1 MPVHSAVCEAEVGRS
16 LAAHSSGA
24 QKDHLLTVNSAGD
37 AASVSAFL
45 APSMWEALGLILSIA
60 LQNSK
65 TKRQLRLDKH

>member
-1 MPVHSAVCEAEVGRS
+1 MPVHSAVYEAEVGRS

-24 QKDHLLTVNSAGD
+24 QKDHLLTVNNAGD
-37 AASVSAFL
+37 ALLAS
-45 APSMWEALGLILSIA
+45 SMWEALGLILSIA

>member
-1 MPVHSAVCEAEVGRS
+1 MPVHSAVYEAEVGRS

-45 APSMWEALGLILSIA
+45 ACGRPWVWFSALHC
-60 LQNSK
+60 K
-65 TKRQLRLDKH
+65 TARQRGN